1 MSKRTKWIIAAAAAA
16 VLITGI
22 VITAVAIHKKN
33 AGKGPSGQPDN
44 PVNTTFY
51 EVKFG
56 LASTTA
62 QKDAATVTLPKTA
75 MVKEGTIVGAL
86 EMPYKEG
93 GVFVGWYYDAERTK
107 MALSG
112 DKIASDTMLYA
123 DFESSD
129 GLENN
134 FKINYMS
141 EQNVGTDYEIRLAA
155 YGLTAD
161 EVRSFLT
168 VCDLS
173 KGGEAVNYTI
183 SEIKDANRVLNL
195 DADIIEKLRPTRD
208 GNDLS
213 KAPDLK
219 QLRLF
224 SVKPVS
230 AWQPGD
236 LFQAEL
242 QSASSIRFVSNGNI
256 AGENVV
262 FNNFTVART
271 EINTL
276 RVNKDVVFINAADTK
291 GVDVKGGLYN
301 LVADLNGDDAKQQET
316 SGVMQYSGQ
325 LSVGTTVAVYNG
337 TLRANGTVDGEVI
350 YLLITEKNA
359 DGSYT
364 YEGAELDSVLFIPDV
379 IPVPDDGTF
388 EDGTVTVEKSYF
400 DFTKDSFRVF
410 GLDENTTLDEGD
422 YIALYKGKL
431 NLLDNDALVGYGLVT
446 KVSEKGNKVTIDYT
460 EANAEQI
467 LNSFQLYSAESNM
480 DVPLSDDEIA
490 ALEKS
495 FAEEAARNG
504 FGERT
509 VDYIEALLTGDELDG
524 EQYREA
530 ITSLKFED
538 RTGHSYSLEDI
549 RLLADSSDKVE
560 ISEAPKIQAVV
571 GTKLDHFEGST
582 GVRIEI
588 SASFSIKF
596 KLNKTAKGQNE
607 IEIKIVAALEQ
618 EVVLGLSISADAD
631 WKWYVCIPVLQG
643 VDIKVA
649 LQAGTY
655 TGLGASV
662 AVTTSVDDDE
672 SEWKKL
678 VEANNSVDKKSGE
691 KKDQKSLKDT
701 LKAMKDTFKTVQNG
715 VGGSKEGKEKLE
727 EVKDKDDDQFESN
740 GGIGGDLQ
748 DKYSGMLSNDAE
760 YIDIVNQKIFEI
772 AASPDP
778 IHLVEFSLGVNFVV
792 SLKVNCMMGWGIS
805 YANAKQYCFLVHIN
819 VFGNEESSCKS
830 TTADLETPNFRAD
843 FYCFGNVGLRAGIRM
858 DARVGVV
865 STKLNSVG
873 IIAEVGI
880 YGEVYGFLYVY
891 YSWESGEGSD
901 MGAMGSLLFEIGV
914 YLKIDFNARLVGTK
928 LNKTINIYSHQW
940 PLLQLGAAK
949 VPLEFEDVDD
959 SLLNL
964 EFKQPSETDQAA
976 GKAVTASN
984 TLKIP
989 DDVFK
994 IKVMSLKNG
1003 KTSTVNDDTDVAGN
1017 EAYTFTQN
1025 GIAFTQYNE
1034 EHYDIR
1040 CVDLTGKNGTAADT
1054 HQVRYL
1060 PETNEI
1066 YIRPLPGVSELWGQ
1080 IIITYKNN
1088 TFGFNTSRISRTVN
1102 VHWKG
1107 SPVSAE
1113 VQYYLRDENGS
1124 YFYIRGNYSLKQI
1137 GSFSG
1142 FDGVQYDLVVDS
1154 AFCELFPGYRLTD
1167 VRFDDEDLLKET
1179 YYAKLNS
1186 FNNLF
1191 DEYKKMRNTGS
1202 VSEVHKMYEEVS
1214 RLGDELDIAWNAYNN
1229 YGKNVDETVKNQ
1241 AGTLY
1246 FLMCSQNTVVKLF
1259 FDPVENTVDWVM
1271 NPRGFDAMDA
1281 GKPVYA
1287 YTADC
1292 YNSTKVQKD
1301 GKLLDAMPGNL
1312 AKFAEEHS
1320 NHKINW
1326 YYFEPETKTHDIISQ
1341 IALDNRDKWQPLTA
1355 ETVMPDAYVMVVGVE
1370 EDADVFTV
1378 FWYDDKNEVYDYAN
1392 VRAGDTIPAH
1402 DGIPSDELVGK
1413 VFRDWV
1419 FEDGSFII
1427 PGYTDKMPRANVSI
1441 YPTFA
1446 ETYHVIKYSV
1456 EGKDGYFD
1464 NSFFVA
1470 AYGSNVQNELNS
1482 FNRWPVYEDLVLN
1495 WYIVTGSENPDEQ
1508 EIFIEPSLTMPDT
1521 DLTVI
1526 GRYETPSFTLS
1537 WKDGVNE
1544 RNEVYKLGESI
1555 VIPADTAAGETGTG
1569 WKLGDEYVKGT
1580 FIMPN
1585 HDVTLVAE
1593 THRHDFKVTKETAA
1607 TCNATG
1613 KTDKECSLCG
1623 AKTTE
1628 TSPKNPANHAAG
1640 DPEIRNAVNAT
1651 HLAEGYSGDK
1661 YCRHCG
1667 VLLEKGHTLP
1677 KLELGNNYII
1687 VYKDDRG
1694 AADFEAVYENGK
1706 SAKLDFGLFSYQ
1718 GMYIDGWSCR
1728 IDGER
1733 HGFDADASIVWKAAE
1748 AIDAGYIYLPALD
1761 PDGDHIVT
1769 ITAIHTL
1776 KFYDVEY
1783 YSVAPDGSIISL
1795 PGGLGSV
1802 SYGEKLNI
1810 SLDWDVA
1817 DDYAGYPGKT
1827 IIGWSYTP
1835 GGEQK
1840 LSGASAALPAFDDV
1854 PGDGNRKLLK
1864 LYAIWSD

>member
-1 MSKRTKWIIAAAAAA
+1 MSKRTKWIIAAVATVVLIAGIVTGA
-16 VLITGI
+16 VLI
-22 VITAVAIHKKN
+22 HKNKN
-33 AGKGPSGQPDN
+33 SGNQPT
-44 PVNTTFY
+44 PPANTVFH

-62 QKDAATVTLPKTA
+62 PKDAGTVTLPQTA
-75 MVKEGTIVGAL
+75 MVQDGTIVGAL

-93 GVFVGWYYDAERTK
+93 GVFVGWYYDSDRTK

-112 DKIASDTMLYA
+112 DTITADTTLYA
-123 DFESSD
+123 DFENGD

-141 EQNVGTDYEIRLAA
+141 AQDVGTDYEIILAS
-155 YGLTAD
+155 YGLSAA
-161 EVRSFLT
+161 EVRNFLT

-173 KGGEAVNYTI
+173 KGSEKTDYKI
-183 SEIKDANRVLNL
+183 SEIKDANRIINL
-195 DADIIEKLRPTRD
+195 DAETIQKMRPKRD
-208 GNDLS
+208 EIDGTE
-213 KAPDLK
+213 APDLT
-219 QLRLF
+219 QLRFF

-230 AWQPGD
+230 AWQQGD

-242 QSASSIRFVSNGNI
+242 LSTEALRFVSGDTV

-262 FNNFTVART
+262 YNNFTVART

-276 RVNKDVVFINAADTK
+276 RVNKDVLFINVADTK

-316 SGVMQYSGQ
+316 SGIMQYSGD
-325 LSVGTTVAVYNG
+325 LSAGMTVAVYDG
-337 TLRANGTVDGEVI
+337 TLKDDGTVDGEVI
-350 YLLITEKNA
+350 YLLITEKKE
-359 DGSYT
+359 DGSYA
-364 YEGAELDSVLFIPDV
+364 YEGAELASVLFIPDV

-388 EDGTVTVEKSYF
+388 DDGTFTIDKAYF
-400 DFTKDSFRVF
+400 DFESENFRMF
-410 GLDENTTLDEGD
+410 GLDENSAVEAGD
-422 YIALYKGKL
+422 FIAFYKGRFDL
-431 NLLDNDALVGYGLVT
+431 IDNDALVGYGLV
-446 KVSEKGNKVTIDYT
+446 KSVTESGKNVTVVYE
-460 EANAEQI
+460 EASAEDI

-480 DVPLSDDEIA
+480 DVPLSDEDIA

-495 FAEEAARNG
+495 FAEEAAKNG
-504 FGERT
+504 FGDRT
-509 VDYIEALLTGDELDG
+509 VDYIEKLLAGDELEA
-524 EQYREA
+524 EQYAEA
-530 ITSLKFED
+530 VSSLQFND
-538 RTGHSYSLEDI
+538 LTGHSYSLEDI
-549 RLLADSSDKVE
+549 RLFADKADKVE
-560 ISEAPKIQAVV
+560 ISEAPKIQALV

-691 KKDQKSLKDT
+691 KKDQKSLKET
-701 LKAMKDTFKTVQNG
+701 LKAMKNTFKTVQNG
-715 VGGSKEGKEKLE
+715 VGGSKEGKDKLE

-819 VFGNEESSCKS
+819 VFGDEDSSCKS

-873 IIAEVGI
+873 IVAEVGI

-914 YLKIDFNARLVGTK
+914 YLKIDFNARIAGTN

-940 PLLQLGAAK
+940 PLLQLGAVK
-949 VPLEFEDVDD
+949 VPLEFEDIDD
-959 SLLNL
+959 SAKNL
-964 EFKQPSETDQAA
+964 EFKQPSESDAAA

-984 TLKIP
+984 TLKVP

-994 IKVMSLKNG
+994 IKVMSLKDG
-1003 KTSTVNDDTDVAGN
+1003 KTSTVNDDTAKAGD
-1017 EAYTFTQN
+1017 EAYTFSQN
-1025 GIAFTQYNE
+1025 GIEFTQYNE

-1040 CVDLTGKNGTAADT
+1040 CVDLTEKDGKAADT

-1066 YIRPLPGVSELWGQ
+1066 YIRPLPGVSELWGR

-1088 TFGFNTSRISRTVN
+1088 SFGFNTNRISRTLN

-1107 SPVSAE
+1107 SSVSAE
-1113 VQYYLRDENGS
+1113 VQYYIRDEKGT
-1124 YFYIRGNYSLKQI
+1124 YQHFRGNYSLKQV

-1142 FDGVQYDLVVDS
+1142 FDGILYDLVVDP
-1154 AFCELFPGYRLTD
+1154 AFCNQFPGYRLTD
-1167 VRFDDEDLLKET
+1167 VRFDDEKLLEET
-1179 YYAKLNS
+1179 YYAMNNS
-1186 FNNLF
+1186 YNNLYA
-1191 DEYKKMRNTGS
+1191 EYKKMVNTSSG
-1202 VSEVHKMYEEVS
+1202 SEVRKKYEEV
-1214 RLGDELDIAWNAYNN
+1214 RRAADEVKAAWDAYNN
-1229 YGKNVDETVKNQ
+1229 FGRNIDQVLEKQE
-1241 AGTLY
+1241 GTMY
-1246 FLMCSQNTVVKLF
+1246 FLMCSKDTVVRLF

-1281 GKPVYA
+1281 GQPVYV

-1301 GKLLDAMPGNL
+1301 SKLFDSLPDNFSGFV
-1312 AKFAEEHS
+1312 KEHA

-1326 YYFEPETKTHDIISQ
+1326 YYFEPEKAQYSFISKE
-1341 IALDNRDKWQPLTA
+1341 ALDNRDKWQPLTE
-1355 ETVMPDAYVMVVGVE
+1355 ETVMPDKYIMVVGVE

-1378 FWYDDKNEVYDYAN
+1378 FWYDDKNEIYDHMN
-1392 VRAGDTIPAH
+1392 VRAGDIIPDH
-1402 DGIPSDELVGK
+1402 DGIPADRLEGK
-1413 VFRDWV
+1413 LFSGWV
-1419 FEDGSFII
+1419 LEDGKTII

-1441 YPTFA
+1441 YPTFV
-1446 ETYHVIKYSV
+1446 ETYRTLKYTV
-1456 EGKDGYFD
+1456 EGKDGYTD
-1464 NSFFVA
+1464 SSFFVA
-1470 AYGSNVQNELNS
+1470 AYGSSMLDALNS
-1482 FNRWPVYEDLVLN
+1482 FKEWPVYEGFVLN
-1495 WYIVTGSENPDEQ
+1495 WYIDTGSDNPEDR
-1508 EIFIEPSLTMPDT
+1508 EIRIVPSLTMPDA
-1521 DLTVI
+1521 DLNII
-1526 GRYETPSFTLS
+1526 GRYEIPTFTLT
-1537 WKDGVNE
+1537 WKDGANE
-1544 RNEVYKLGESI
+1544 RNETYKLGDG
-1555 VIPADTAAGETGTG
+1555 VMIPADTAAGESGIG
-1569 WKLGDEYVKGT
+1569 WKFGDEFVKGT
-1580 FIMPN
+1580 FVMPD

-1593 THRHDFKVTKETAA
+1593 THTHNFTLTHEDAA
-1607 TCNATG
+1607 TCIATG
-1613 KTDKECSLCG
+1613 TKHYECELCG
-1623 AKTTE
+1623 ALKNETTA
-1628 TSPKNPANHAAG
+1628 KNPANHAAG
-1640 DPEIRNAVNAT
+1640 EPRIENAVNAT
-1651 HLAEGYSGDK
+1651 HLAEGYSGDR

-1667 VLLEKGHTLP
+1667 TLLEKGSVIP

-1687 VYKDDRG
+1687 TYRDDRG
-1694 AADFEAVYENGK
+1694 AADYEAVYEYGK
-1706 SAKLDFGLFSYQ
+1706 TAKLDMELFAYE
-1718 GMYIDGWSCR
+1718 GMRIDQWNCR

-1733 HGFDADASIVWKAAE
+1733 HAFARDASIVWEAA
-1748 AIDAGYIYLPALD
+1748 AAVDADYIYLPALD

-1769 ITAIHTL
+1769 INAVHAL
-1776 KFYDVEY
+1776 LFYEVEY
-1783 YSVAPDGSIISL
+1783 YSVTSDGSVIRIL
-1795 PGGLGSV
+1795 NGGPASV
-1802 SYGEKLNI
+1802 TYGTEPNI
-1810 SLDWDVA
+1810 SMDWDAIAYDV
-1817 DDYAGYPGKT
+1817 GFLGKN
-1827 IIGWSYTP
+1827 IIGWSYTQNGGIDLVGAEAKLPLMKNLP
-1835 GGEQK
+1835 GGGE
-1840 LSGASAALPAFDDV
+1840 V
-1854 PGDGNRKLLK
+1854 LK
-1864 LYAIWSD
+1864 LYAVWSE